1 MSTPALKTPTLSAKV
16 RIELKILDKRLPQWG
31 FPHYGSSLAAGLDL
45 HACLEQY
52 ALCADSSYNRIDAY
66 GVKFPTT
73 VVPLQAWLFR
83 CMSLGCDA
91 MSRRSLLETL
101 LQVAGHRF
109 QL

>member
-1 MSTPALKTPTLSAKV
+1 M
-16 RIELKILDKRLPQWG
+16 RLRRE
-31 FPHYGSSLAAGLDL
+31 LAAYVESRNWWRPGHGDL

-52 ALCADSSYNRIDAY
+52 ALCADSSYHRIDAY